1 MSNRRTMDNPLG
13 IWCEITMS
21 ICLWLSLTKAKTL
34 VYICY
39 KKHYRPRLQFALQN
53 IWQAHEIL
61 VLISYAQNSP
71 LYSRLGRG
79 TKVLIYGLSLPLF
92 LCVMYERSVSSGDT
106 VLMRILVVAFAAH
119 ISHLITLV

>member
-1 MSNRRTMDNPLG
+1 MSNRRTMDHPLG
-13 IWCEITMS
+13 HWCEITMS
-21 ICLWLSLTKAKTL
+21 ICLGLSLTKAKTL

-39 KKHYRPRLQFALQN
+39 KKHYRPRLQFGLQN
-53 IWQAHEIL
+53 IWQTYEIL

-79 TKVLIYGLSLPLF
+79 AKVLIYGLSLPLF
-92 LCVMYERSVSSGDT
+92 LCVLYERSVCSDDT
-106 VLMRILVVAFAAH
+106 VRMRILVVAFAAH